1 MNTTRKKIEFADR
14 MPDEELFD
22 EAYEILE
29 SNFIKNG
36 DIDFC
41 IMVAKMSLM
50 LDIKDLVEFMKLF
63 ENRLEKY
70 KTTR

>member
-29 SNFIKNG
+29 SHFIKNG
-36 DIDFC
+36 
-41 IMVAKMSLM
+41 
-50 LDIKDLVEFMKLF
+50 DIKDLVEFMKLF